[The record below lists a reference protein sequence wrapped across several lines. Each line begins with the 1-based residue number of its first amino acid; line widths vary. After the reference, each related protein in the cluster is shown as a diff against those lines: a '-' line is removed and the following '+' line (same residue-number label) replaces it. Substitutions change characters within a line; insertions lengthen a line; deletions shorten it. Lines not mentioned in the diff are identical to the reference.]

1 VLPNTKPMK
10 KIYIPFFPSVK
21 DAAAFKL
28 VFINAIRKFVI
39 AKLNNES
46 TSYSCVDK
54 NTCNGNSY
62 YRIKS
67 IDINGYVA
75 LL

>member
-1 VLPNTKPMK
+1 MK
-10 KIYIPFFPSVK
+10 KIYFPFFPSVK

-28 VFINAIRKFVI
+28 VSNNAIRKFVM

-54 NTCNGNSY
+54 NTCYGNSY

-67 IDINGYVA
+67 IDVNDYVA